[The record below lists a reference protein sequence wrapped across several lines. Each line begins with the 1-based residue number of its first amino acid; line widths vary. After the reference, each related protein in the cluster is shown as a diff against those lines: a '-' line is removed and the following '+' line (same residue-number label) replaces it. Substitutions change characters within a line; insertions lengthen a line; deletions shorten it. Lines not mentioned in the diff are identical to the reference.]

1 MILQST
7 CPLQEPLAGKDG
19 GRHEEG
25 REKDHPS
32 NLRLSSG
39 LYRVTAGL
47 LTGKAPESCP
57 VLLGN
62 LPAHGSMALE
72 PHMVLLSCCFF
83 FFFNEVIAGLTRHI
97 FPLLKFS
104 RPILIHSETMGCK
117 GWVSQASGEG

>member
-47 LTGKAPESCP
+47 LTSKAPESCP

-72 PHMVLLSCCFF
+72 PHMVLFRFL
-83 FFFNEVIAGLTRHI
+83 NEVIAGLTHHI

-117 GWVSQASGEG
+117 GRVSQASGEG